1 MTLTILGPGP
11 RHRSHRTRE
20 AEAALESAE
29 RILLRTGVHP
39 GLDDLLADPRVCTCD
54 DLYESIDSFEA
65 VYEAIVARALEYA
78 SQADLVF
85 AVPGNPLVGER
96 TVSELLR
103 RAKELGV

>member
-1 MTLTILGPGP
+1 MTLTILGLGPGD
-11 RHRSHRTRE
+11 RSHRTRE

-39 GLDDLLADPRVCTCD
+39 GLDDLLADSRVCTCD

-65 VYEAIVARALEYA
+65 VYEAIVERVVAIA
-78 SQADLVF
+78 SHADLVF

-96 TVSELLR
+96 TV
-103 RAKELGV
+103 